1 LSWDNPSKLLDEMG
15 YSNITEAVVI
25 RKVLDS
31 LRKGVDYFGEPMSS
45 LLFKYVCNS
54 HNLKE
59 EELIGKYGL
68 LEKSINALFGDSSD
82 IVISSIKRHLIEHS
96 ITKNPLLSVEEIIAQ
111 IRKAEVLDFIR
122 NREGHEHIVFLYGSE
137 KAKNIVLS
145 EFFDPSA
152 SPYALKAL
160 ISLNGH
166 HATTKFCGVQSIAYS
181 EFLKVEKAK
190 AMDEMFRWLGK
201 IHKSN
206 LSGRETRVAGEDA
219 SWFLR
224 NGFESELL
232 DAEQVMGK
240 QVKDRMSVLCSYSL
254 YGIEKKSQ
262 IEKIIQCHEY
272 VIIDEP
278 FAVYREK

>member
-1 LSWDNPSKLLDEMG
+1 MG
-15 YSNITEAVVI
+15 YSNITEPIVI

-31 LRKGVDYFGEPMSS
+31 IRKGVDYFGEHMSS
-45 LLFKYVCNS
+45 LLFRYVCNS
-54 HNLKE
+54 HSLKE

-68 LEKSINALFGDSSD
+68 LEKSIAALFGNSSD
-82 IVISSIKRHLIEHS
+82 IVVNSIKRHLIEHT
-96 ITKNPLLSVEEIIAQ
+96 ITKNPLLSVEEIITQ
-111 IRKAEVLDFIR
+111 IRKAEVVNFIR
-122 NREGHEHIVFLYGSE
+122 NRSGHEHIAFLYGNE
-137 KAKNIVLS
+137 KAKNSILS

-166 HATTKFCGVQSIAYS
+166 HATTKFCGVKSIAYD

-190 AMDEMFRWLGK
+190 AMGEMLRWIGDV
-201 IHKSN
+201 HKSN

-224 NGFESELL
+224 NGFEREFL
-232 DAEQVMGK
+232 DAEQAIGK

-254 YGIEKKSQ
+254 YGIEKKNH
-262 IEKIIQCHEY
+262 IDKIIQCHEY
-272 VIIDEP
+272 VIVDEP